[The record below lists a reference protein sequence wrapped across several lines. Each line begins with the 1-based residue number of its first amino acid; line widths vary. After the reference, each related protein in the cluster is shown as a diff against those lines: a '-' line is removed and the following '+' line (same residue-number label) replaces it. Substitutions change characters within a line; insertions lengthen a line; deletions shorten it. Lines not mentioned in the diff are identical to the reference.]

1 MNRNEALAIAMCKY
15 REIFPVGSIP
25 PEVEQIGALSVLQRN
40 HWLAVVI
47 IYAFKG
53 SAEPYVLFHA
63 NVDTSSG
70 EVRLKKAGKIEDI
83 ADRDQLDER
92 SNAKLKE
99 GQLEIP

>member
-1 MNRNEALAIAMCKY
+1 MNRNEALAIAMRKY
-15 REIFPVGSIP
+15 REIFPEGSIRR
-25 PEVEQIGALSVLQRN
+25 EVEQIGAMSVLQRN
-40 HWLAVVI
+40 QWVAVVI

-70 EVRLKKAGKIEDI
+70 EVRLKRAGKIEDI
-83 ADRDQLDER
+83 ADRSRLDEY

-99 GQLEIP
+99 GELEIP